1 VVLTTFN
8 GRFVSIYLIV
18 MKALCRLSFFAVLTV
33 LSGCMSDADS
43 PAISIFSQNF
53 DFSAEQHGWQ
63 HGFAEYPPKD
73 STAYELKYAYVV
85 EPTGTNS
92 IMLSGN
98 NRSTNLFMYLKRK
111 LDGLTPNTT
120 YTLTFN
126 VSLFSNGE
134 AGLVGT
140 SAPSESV
147 YLKVGATGIEP
158 KSVIDRTQFVMN
170 IDKGDAGESG
180 DDMITIGNVSTPSGV
195 YSQITRTNSTNMDAP
210 FQVKSNSRGEI
221 WLIVGTDSGSTGI
234 TTLYYSKVYVTL
246 SSRI

>member
-1 VVLTTFN
+1 
-8 GRFVSIYLIV
+8 
-18 MKALCRLSFFAVLTV
+18 MKAMCRLSFFAIFMVLA
-33 LSGCMSDADS
+33 GCMSDTDS
-43 PAISIFSQNF
+43 SKISIFSQNF
-53 DFSAEQHGWQ
+53 DFSADQHGWQ
-63 HGFAEYPPKD
+63 HGFSEYPPKD
-73 STAYELKYAYVV
+73 SVAYELKYAYVV

-134 AGLVGT
+134 SGT
-140 SAPSESV
+140 VTTPALSENV

-158 KSVIDRTQFVMN
+158 KSVIDRTQYVMN
-170 IDKGDAGESG
+170 IDKGLQDESG
-180 DDMITIGNVSTPSGV
+180 DDMITIGNVATPSGV
-195 YSQITRTNSTNMDAP
+195 YSQITRTNSTNIDAP

-221 WLIVGTDSGSTGI
+221 WLIVGTDSGSTGT
-234 TTLYYSKVYVTL
+234 TTLYYSKIYVTL
-246 SSRI
+246 SSAI

>member
-1 VVLTTFN
+1 MK
-8 GRFVSIYLIV
+8 V
-18 MKALCRLSFFAVLTV
+18 MCRLSFFAILMA

-53 DFSAEQHGWQ
+53 DFSVDQHGWQ
-63 HGFAEYPPKD
+63 HGFSEYPPKD
-73 STAYELKYAYVV
+73 SAAYELKYAYVV

-111 LDGLTPNTT
+111 LDGLNPNTT

-126 VSLFSNGE
+126 VSLFSNAE
-134 AGLVGT
+134 AGFVGS
-140 SAPSESV
+140 SASTENV
-147 YLKVGATGIEP
+147 HLKVGATGIEP
-158 KSVIDRTQFVMN
+158 RSVIDRDQFVMN
-170 IDKGDAGESG
+170 IDKGELGESG
-180 DDMITIGNVSTPSGV
+180 DDMIRIGNVATPSGT
-195 YSQITRTNSTNMDAP
+195 YSQITRTNATTVDSH

-234 TTLYYSKVYVTL
+234 TTLYYSKVFVTL
-246 SSRI
+246 STTI

>member
-1 VVLTTFN
+1 
-8 GRFVSIYLIV
+8 
-18 MKALCRLSFFAVLTV
+18 MKAMCRLSFLAIFVA

-53 DFSAEQHGWQ
+53 DFSTEQHGWQ
-63 HGFAEYPPKD
+63 HGFSEYPPKD

-111 LDGLTPNTT
+111 VEGLTPNTT

-134 AGLVGT
+134 SGLAAST
-140 SAPSESV
+140 ENV

-158 KSVIDRTQFVMN
+158 KSVIDKTQFVMN
-170 IDKGDAGESG
+170 IDKGVQGESG
-180 DDMITIGNVSTPSGV
+180 DDMITIGNVATPSGT
-195 YSQITRTNSTNMDAP
+195 YSQITRTNAANTTSP
-210 FQVKSNSRGEI
+210 FQVKANSRGEI

-234 TTLYYSKVYVTL
+234 TTLYYSKVFVTL
-246 SSRI
+246 SSTI

>member
-1 VVLTTFN
+1 
-8 GRFVSIYLIV
+8 
-18 MKALCRLSFFAVLTV
+18 MCRLSFLAILMVFA
-33 LSGCMSDADS
+33 GCMSDSDS
-43 PAISIFSQNF
+43 SAITIFSENF
-53 DFSAEQHGWQ
+53 DFAADLHGWQ
-63 HGFAEYPPKD
+63 HGFSEYPPKD

-111 LDGLTPNTT
+111 LGGLQPNTS

-134 AGLVGT
+134 TGLVGT
-140 SAPSESV
+140 PAASENV

-158 KSVIDRTQFVMN
+158 KSVIDQNLYVMN
-170 IDKGDAGESG
+170 IDKGTQGESG
-180 DDMITIGNVSTPSGV
+180 DDMITLGNVSTPSGT
-195 YSQITRTNSTNMDAP
+195 YGQITRTNSTNADTP

-221 WLIVGTDSGSTGI
+221 WLIVGTDSGSTGT

-246 SSRI
+246 SSTI